1 MKRYVYLLLFPA
13 LFLIS
18 CGDDADTPGNDSNTV
33 AQRDYFREGVDK
45 LKRNGML
52 KNYSGAKLDS
62 LVEVYRKD
70 SLNGMQY
77 LLVASGD
84 MLHIDISAEGR
95 TDMQAYTAA
104 IDTIAMK
111 WPDLTPTAVKQKYLP
126 NFPGG
131 KDTGWVLLEQ
141 QFGNQWYSRK
151 LYVLEGWPVDNFMY
165 RGYNTYLA
173 DQNKD
178 TRLYLAQ
185 FFTNERDTGMVDDFL
200 GNMDVTRMGLMRL
213 TKQQAD
219 SLMDIPELALEPEQ
233 EFSVY
238 SSAKVDEELQ
248 KLWSTGLFSN
258 EKWFDTIAVD
268 VRHNTIYKQQD
279 IIDFYDEY
287 FSTILFDT
295 LNPFNP
301 YEEMLTSLADKSR
314 GFFKPNGLHDEAI
327 GQTAVHG
334 VRFSINGRI
343 YEKDFEPKNGIQS
356 PYFLDYVNEALAD
369 QKAAGAF
376 YTVSYFNK
384 VAIVIFIEDEEIDTV
399 VKSGFFTSVEKGAP
413 SELKIIYGDE
423 PAKF

>member
-18 CGDDADTPGNDSNTV
+18 CGDDANQPGDDTNKV
-33 AQRDYFREGVDK
+33 AERDYFREGVDK
-45 LKRNGML
+45 LKRNGFL
-52 KNYSGAKLDS
+52 QNYSGAKLDS
-62 LVEVYRKD
+62 LVNVYRSD
-70 SLNGMQY
+70 SMNGMQN

-84 MLHIDISAEGR
+84 MLHISIGTENR
-95 TDMQAYTAA
+95 TELQTYADA
-104 IDTIAMK
+104 IDSISMK
-111 WPDLTPTAVKQKYLP
+111 WPDLKPSAIKTKYLP

-185 FFTNERDTGMVDDFL
+185 FYTNARDTGAVDDFL

-213 TKQQAD
+213 TQQQAD
-219 SLMDIPELALEPEQ
+219 SLMNIPQLPLEPEP
-233 EFSVY
+233 EFNTYTTS
-238 SSAKVDEELQ
+238 KVDAELQ

-258 EKWFDTIAVD
+258 EKWFDTIAAD
-268 VRHNTIYKQQD
+268 VRHNTIYRQQD

-287 FSTILFDT
+287 FSTVQLDT
-295 LNPFNP
+295 LNMFNP
-301 YEEMLTSLADKSR
+301 YEDILTSLSDKSR
-314 GFFKPNGLHDEAI
+314 GFFEPTGVHDEAI

-334 VRFSINGRI
+334 VRFTLNGKI
-343 YEKDFEPKNGIQS
+343 YEKDFEPRNGIQS
-356 PYFLDYVNEALAD
+356 PYFLDFVNNALTE
-369 QKAAGAF
+369 QGVKGAF
-376 YTVSYFNK
+376 YTVSYFNNI
-384 VAIVIFIEDEEIDTV
+384 AIVIFIEDDEIDTV
-399 VKSGFFTSVEKGAP
+399 VKAGFFLSVEKGAP
-413 SELKIIYGDE
+413 SEMKIIYGDE